1 MDVSKEK
8 YHQSCSLLCARSI
21 KDYSFSYHER
31 YVTIKDGFSLCERVT
46 LAERISKQTMFLFP
60 TVLLFCLCSN
70 YAIKMSLV
78 H

>member
-21 KDYSFSYHER
+21 KDYSFSYHQR
-31 YVTIKDGFSLCERVT
+31 YVTIKDGFSLCEREK
-46 LAERISKQTMFLFP
+46 LAERMSKQTMFLFP

-70 YAIKMSLV
+70 YAINMSLV

>member
-1 MDVSKEK
+1 M
-8 YHQSCSLLCARSI
+8 
-21 KDYSFSYHER
+21 
-31 YVTIKDGFSLCERVT
+31 YVTIKDGFSLCEREK
-46 LAERISKQTMFLFP
+46 LAEHISKQTMFLFP

>member
-1 MDVSKEK
+1 MDDSKEK

-21 KDYSFSYHER
+21 KDHSFSYHER
-31 YVTIKDGFSLCERVT
+31 YVTIKDGFSLREREK
-46 LAERISKQTMFLFP
+46 LAERISKQTMFLFL
-60 TVLLFCLCSN
+60 TVLLFWLCSN